1 METEE
6 AEIVLVDLE
15 ELSETRFADAI
26 VDASL
31 VPSSGRKSLYTL
43 KLNSGV
49 IQTELDCSQ
58 VPVPGTFILYDKDGL
73 AVGKSTSLL
82 VTGRK
87 IS

>member
-1 METEE
+1 
-6 AEIVLVDLE
+6 
-15 ELSETRFADAI
+15 
-26 VDASL
+26 
-31 VPSSGRKSLYTL
+31 
-43 KLNSGV
+43 
-49 IQTELDCSQ
+49 